1 MSTKSFEASNFS
13 STALAKHLNIN
24 NDTEFLAALAEA
36 AFYLLNRND
45 CQVGENQTKLD
56 AFADCALYKA
66 VKSFN
71 LGEAFSVSLQYGFEY
86 IFALDHFKE
95 ILFKKLNIH
104 DPDTDEIIVHPKELR
119 KVFTDAVEASSMNAL
134 HEIDEQIF

>member
-1 MSTKSFEASNFS
+1 MNTKSFEASNFS

-24 NDTEFLAALAEA
+24 NDTEFLAVLAEA

-95 ILFKKLNIH
+95 ILFKKLNIQ
-104 DPDTDEIIVHPKELR
+104 DPDSDEIIVHPKELR
-119 KVFTDAVEASSMNAL
+119 KIFTDAVEESSMNTL